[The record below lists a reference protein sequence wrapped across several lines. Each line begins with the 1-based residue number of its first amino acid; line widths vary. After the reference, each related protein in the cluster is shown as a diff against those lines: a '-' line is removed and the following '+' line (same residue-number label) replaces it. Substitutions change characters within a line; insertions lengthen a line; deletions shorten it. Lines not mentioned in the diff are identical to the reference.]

1 MKSNCM
7 KGNSL
12 REKRP
17 DLALQWDS
25 SLNGSLTPDNTSYG
39 SHARV
44 YWTCPDCGRSYQ
56 ASVGSRTL
64 KGSGCPYCSGLKAV
78 PGVNSLAAMFPDTA
92 VQWHP
97 ERNGTLDADHVLPQ
111 SSLYV
116 WWCCE
121 EGHEWPASPQSRVNG
136 NRCPWCAH
144 RPPVITRLV

>member
-1 MKSNCM
+1 M

-56 ASVGSRTL
+56 ASVGSRTF
-64 KGSGCPYCSGLKAV
+64 KGSAVASGKER
-78 PGVNSLAAMFPDTA
+78 DTGRR
-92 VQWHP
+92 P
-97 ERNGTLDADHVLPQ
+97 
-111 SSLYV
+111 
-116 WWCCE
+116 
-121 EGHEWPASPQSRVNG
+121 
-136 NRCPWCAH
+136 
-144 RPPVITRLV
+144 RPPAEQPLCMVVLRRGP